1 MIADHVTK
9 CAVAAVLGAPMPPAP
24 CCHLADCDEPAPN
37 LMPDPCPNC
46 GRWYVNDDNSV
57 EPETYDGRRRRGE
70 RAVYGPDRM
79 KVPPYRPGMHDH
91 ISEDDGKPG
100 SGQPR
105 PRATQQ
111 GAATPGHG
119 ATAQGAVQAVGNVAE
134 PKIGPAPDRADRPS
148 SSDLSLLDHLREAS
162 AVGLNRDAEFVA
174 LRRALWIRLEQC
186 QNQAQR
192 IRAME
197 SACADLESNVR
208 MLVDESESFSASIIA
223 LLDSDATAGQL
234 RAGLA
239 LLVGR

>member
-1 MIADHVTK
+1 MSRDHVTE
-9 CAVAAVLGAPMPPAP
+9 CAVAAMLGAPMPPAP

-57 EPETYDGRRRRGE
+57 EPETYDGRRRRVA

-91 ISEDDGKPG
+91 ISRTTGSPG

-119 ATAQGAVQAVGNVAE
+119 ATAQGAAAAAGNVAE
-134 PKIGPAPDRADRPS
+134 PQLDPVPDRAERPS
-148 SSDLSLLDHLREAS
+148 SSTFSLADLAMPRRKEW
-162 AVGLNRDAEFVA
+162 DAEA
-174 LRRALWIRLEQC
+174 HDRG
-186 QNQAQR
+186 
-192 IRAME
+192 
-197 SACADLESNVR
+197 DT
-208 MLVDESESFSASIIA
+208 SESDGYETADYVDGWNEALDAAADSGAYGAELRAAIIK

-234 RAGLA
+234 RAELA
-239 LLVGR
+239 LHVGR